1 MAVHTVVS
9 GDNLWRIS
17 LAYGVPI
24 STIKTVN
31 GLVSDRLVPGLNLYI
46 PDQALPDQFY
56 QLKQG
61 DTFWNLSQ
69 QYKTSVQ
76 AIVAANPA
84 LNPTALPVGVRI
96 RVPTM
101 QKYQMETLVFFDAIE
116 GSPYL
121 ETLTDL
127 AGFITYLAI
136 FTYSFTP
143 EGDLITINDE
153 LILQKTKQLNIKPLL
168 VISNYDVQMFS
179 AELAD
184 TVLQNKERRATLVQN
199 LVTTVKEKGYA
210 GVSVDFEF
218 VPPERRNDFTSFLKE
233 LKKGLGNL
241 TLQLNAHAKS
251 SDMPT
256 NRLVGF
262 LDYRAVGEIVDI
274 VSVMT
279 IDYGYAIGPPDPI
292 APVWWVEEML
302 MYATS
307 QMNHRKVMM
316 AMSLYG
322 YDWSLPAQENP
333 AEMIPV
339 QNAQNR
345 AINGWLPIQYNEIAQ
360 APTYS
365 YNLMDQEHVVW
376 FEDIQSIKEKYKQM
390 QVYDLLGTTYW
401 RLRFPFPQNWAYV
414 EKNMRVLKD

>member
-24 STIKTVN
+24 PTIQTLN

-46 PDQALPDQFY
+46 PDQDLPEQFY

-76 AIVAANPA
+76 AIVEANPA

-96 RVPTM
+96 RIPSM

-121 ETLTDL
+121 ETLNNL
-127 AGFITYLAI
+127 SGSITYLAV

-143 EGDLITINDE
+143 KGDLIPIDDGA
-153 LILQKTKQLNIKPLL
+153 ILKQAKALDIKPLL
-168 VISNYDVQMFS
+168 VISNYDVQTFS
-179 AELAD
+179 PELAE

-199 LVTTVKEKGYA
+199 LVRTVKEKGYA

-262 LDYRAVGEIVDI
+262 LDYRAVGEIADI

-307 QMNHRKVMM
+307 QINHRKVMM

-322 YDWSLPAQENP
+322 YDWSLPAQEKP

-345 AINGWLPIQYNEIAQ
+345 AINGWLPIRYNETAQ

-365 YNLMDQEHVVW
+365 YNLMGLHVVW

-390 QVYDLLGTTYW
+390 QVYDLLGATYW

-414 EKNMRVLKD
+414 EKNMLVLKG

>member
-1 MAVHTVVS
+1 MGVHTVVI

-24 STIKTVN
+24 STIQTLN

-46 PDQALPDQFY
+46 PDQDLPEQFY

-69 QYKTSVQ
+69 QYMTSVQ
-76 AIVAANPA
+76 AIVEANPTM
-84 LNPTALPVGVRI
+84 NPTALPVGARI
-96 RVPTM
+96 RIPSM

-116 GSPYL
+116 GSPYFG
-121 ETLTDL
+121 TLNNL
-127 AGFITYLAI
+127 SGWITYLAV

-143 EGDLITINDE
+143 KGE
-153 LILQKTKQLNIKPLL
+153 LLPIDDDAILKRAKALNIKPLL

-184 TVLQNKERRATLVQN
+184 TVLQNKEKRATLVQN

-218 VPPERRNDFTSFLKE
+218 VPPERRKEFTLFLQE

-262 LDYRAVGEIVDI
+262 LDYRAVGEIADI

-307 QMNHRKVMM
+307 QINHRKVMM

-322 YDWSLPAQENP
+322 YDWSLPAQEKP
-333 AEMIPV
+333 AEMISV

-345 AINGWLPIQYNEIAQ
+345 AINGWLPIQYDEIAQ
-360 APTYS
+360 APTYR
-365 YNLMDQEHVVW
+365 YNLMGQQHVVW

-390 QVYDLLGTTYW
+390 QVYDLLGATYW
-401 RLRFPFPQNWAYV
+401 RLRFLFPQNWAYV
-414 EKNMRVLKD
+414 EKNMRVLKG